1 VQKRDHDCLTD
12 GEWKCEIFGGRLYA
26 VVSRGVL
33 DMIPGYF
40 DSDEY

>member
-1 VQKRDHDCLTD
+1 MEFFR
-12 GEWKCEIFGGRLYA
+12 GRLYA
-26 VVSRGVL
+26 VVYRGVL